1 MSNDEWTDE
10 SDDDVIIETDDED
23 SDSGM
28 EATEPPPQQEEEGE
42 VQEEAPAKR
51 PRGRPPKPIV
61 PRGPKTRKPMTQSQ
75 LDALAR
81 GRETRN
87 KNRKDRMAQREVEAL
102 EKKKIKEANLV
113 KKAVKIKKKEVLEE
127 ASYLLSSEDDMDELE
142 VKQVKRIVAK
152 RKAKAK
158 KENVK
163 PTPKRVAVEEPKQN
177 EYIFY

>member
-1 MSNDEWTDE
+1 MSDDWTDE

-28 EATEPPPQQEEEGE
+28 EATEPPPQQEEPEP
-42 VQEEAPAKR
+42 EAPPKK

-61 PRGPKTRKPMTQSQ
+61 PRGPKVRKPMTQSQ

-102 EKKKIKEANLV
+102 EKKKVKEANLV

-158 KENVK
+158 KENAK

-177 EYIFY
+177 EFIFY

>member
-1 MSNDEWTDE
+1 MSDDWTDE

-28 EATEPPPQQEEEGE
+28 EATEPPPQPEETPEP
-42 VQEEAPAKR
+42 EAPPKK

-61 PRGPKTRKPMTQSQ
+61 PRGPKVRKPMTQAQ

-87 KNRKDRMAQREVEAL
+87 KNRKDRMAQREVEAV

-158 KENVK
+158 KENAK